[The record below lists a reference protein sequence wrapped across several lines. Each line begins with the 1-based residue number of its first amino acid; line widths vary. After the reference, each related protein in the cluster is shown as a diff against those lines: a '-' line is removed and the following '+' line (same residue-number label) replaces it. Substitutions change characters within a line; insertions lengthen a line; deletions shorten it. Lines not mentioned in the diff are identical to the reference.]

1 MSEETARILLVFYT
15 PFVLIAVPTM
25 IFIAVDFFVAGIT
38 GGGKSLTEKV
48 LDDMLNKMKK
58 KCNKLLDKI
67 KK

>member
-1 MSEETARILLVFYT
+1 MSEETARILLVFYA

-25 IFIAVDFFVAGIT
+25 IFIAVVFFVAGIT